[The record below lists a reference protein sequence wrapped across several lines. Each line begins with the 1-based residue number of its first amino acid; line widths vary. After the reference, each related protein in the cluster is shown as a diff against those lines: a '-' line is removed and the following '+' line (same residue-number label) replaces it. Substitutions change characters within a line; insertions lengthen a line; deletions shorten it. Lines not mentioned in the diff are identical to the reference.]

1 METTSVPSTVIRQHQ
16 TNHAAPTP
24 TNRSEPPRVAITFS
38 FPPVLARNPRILE
51 FASYPFGAA
60 GIFCMANHRYVAG
73 LSLLAIFAG
82 LAGTSAFI
90 RVIFEEHHVPEIQE
104 RLRRLGRLP

>member
-1 METTSVPSTVIRQHQ
+1 METTSVPSTVTRQHQ

-73 LSLLAIFAG
+73 LSLLGVCAAELNRLQNRLSG
-82 LAGTSAFI
+82 PYLAYFLVNTLSI
-90 RVIFEEHHVPEIQE
+90 D
-104 RLRRLGRLP
+104 